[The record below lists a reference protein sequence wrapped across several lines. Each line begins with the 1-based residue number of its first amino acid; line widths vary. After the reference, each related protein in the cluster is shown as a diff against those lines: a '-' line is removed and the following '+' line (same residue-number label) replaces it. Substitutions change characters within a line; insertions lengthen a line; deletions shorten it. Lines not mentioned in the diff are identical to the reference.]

1 VVMSKSQFNRFVQIG
16 RVCLINYGP
25 YTDKLCVIL
34 DVIDQNRA
42 LISGPTSGVPRQ
54 ALNFKRM
61 SLTDFRVR
69 INRGS
74 RNKVVAN
81 ALAKDNILEKWNQ
94 TKFAKKM
101 ADQAKRQNLSDFE
114 RFKVMILK
122 KRRNK
127 VIKEA
132 SLKLMRN
139 ANKKPLTGAKLA
151 RYQRFLENSKLKRKE
166 QKEKMASKYQ
176 KIADSK
182 SESKTAAETKPVE
195 TKKKPTKGAPRKKE

>member
-1 VVMSKSQFNRFVQIG
+1 MSKSQFNRFVQIG

-94 TKFAKKM
+94 TKFAKK
-101 ADQAKRQNLSDFE
+101 N
-114 RFKVMILK
+114 
-122 KRRNK
+122 
-127 VIKEA
+127 
-132 SLKLMRN
+132 
-139 ANKKPLTGAKLA
+139 G
-151 RYQRFLENSKLKRKE
+151 
-166 QKEKMASKYQ
+166 
-176 KIADSK
+176 
-182 SESKTAAETKPVE
+182 
-195 TKKKPTKGAPRKKE
+195 